1 MGDLLNANRQEN
13 QINEPMQI
21 HAPVQQDFLA
31 MNDEERLN
39 YLRNKEQT
47 AISSKRKQRAV
58 KLSLMKAVA
67 NKKLGAEGVSK
78 TYVRD
83 TALAGNDFPE
93 DTAEVERLKTEKN
106 NSILTVASYRLMQKQ
121 NAYIE
126 SIDNAFKDIE
136 KKVFDDEKAE
146 REKLPEIK
154 RQFEADLK
162 VYEDWKRDERSR
174 ISRIRDYRERTAEEE
189 KFEQERKAKYK
200 EFCDTHH
207 GHDDWQMVEFEYKY
221 RIGSETRRRGFEC
234 ERMMNA
240 FMVEGKSVENEKL
253 ARDFDELNEDHEKF
267 ILEQMAEINTYD
279 FDIGMINE
287 HWLAANAEMFI
298 RMLDRTIKLD
308 KILYR
313 YEHEKN
319 VKLDKDEDAYDL
331 FNAKVQQANALR
343 THLEVYLLNNGVKKA
358 EWKGFFEGK
367 LDVDSDK
374 TINDRKENEL
384 KKSFEDEKETIDI
397 YKEKEV
403 RILDK
408 MSKDVAEEQEATQVR
423 PEIDALTIS
432 DFIGMIGKK
441 NRGQVVMKNGKLAMI
456 NNTYFKRKKMGAESR
471 ENIAVKRQFVE
482 LALQRLDG
490 DEVEGYR
497 PYLLSL
503 VGLTGTE
510 KTTRPLTRKEIV
522 AVMEEVSNHTSA
534 INHTLAKEGNET
546 LKSYAQKANNIF
558 GAGPAEGDAKKTRD
572 RKRKAIKA
580 KIRNL
585 IRQKGDA
592 NIPISDA
599 RLDRLVDEHYNL
611 LKDEI
616 FKNARRMETIV
627 SNIRGNGNPALD
639 MNSDVWDKLAL
650 QAVYTLAA
658 KTESA
663 NVAANYRTE
672 ELVLSESFKIADM
685 QQLGEK
691 AESMIF
697 ASFTTAPSEKLFD
710 EIIKRREKVFGREL
724 DQKFRDHLE
733 SFCILIDNAGKLT
746 DYNKSLITRMEGRQT
761 LNRSAVME
769 AVETVRQLM
778 TDNKDAYDEIV
789 GYLGGTYYETGYR
802 QIRNLMDSGV
812 DIVERQREL
821 FEGLSAEHESFADEK
836 QFGEFKMRPLTA
848 EEENVLSSLSK
859 DERKVADVLLLRSD
873 PSEFITRETDAT
885 AQSMIRLL
893 NDLRSLP
900 KQQAHVLSITIGEKA
915 MKVFQSVTGELSL
928 QVGNR
933 SLRLPTPA
941 NGVISHIETDMCSH
955 VKKYGMDVV
964 KSQIVSKFQRGEK
977 AYKDSDF
984 TQMGRLSHDREL
996 AVRIICSIVD
1006 AKSPQLDNYDTEEIM
1021 KMLFGVFDAEDDE
1034 DYKDAIHHI
1043 KFKLTDREF
1052 LEKNYVNGKETVRLM
1067 EKLNKVEDDQIPVR
1081 LLYNQPIQDEEEE
1094 GPKWTEEEKKVKNLM
1109 ADIVFGSSLAWDLDE
1124 ESRVGDHKLFN
1135 GAEIDGI
1142 HYRDTLTRH
1151 ADVFL
1156 MLLEKEDLNKP
1167 DVSENDSLLKR
1178 TINKMSVPDVTNE
1191 EGKSLKDEL
1200 FGTIINSIKAL
1211 DEKLGLKG
1219 LTPDE
1224 FKAKINDDV
1233 NRQTVIEIS
1242 KDTNTQIADGLDK
1255 FAKGIQSEMTKATE
1269 EIFKKREIENV
1280 NLDNAK
1286 LDKKLPPE
1294 EYARR
1299 LAMHNKELNR
1309 RIEEEAK
1316 GDTGQGAFTKE
1327 LLKIY
1332 FEKSATIDKRAM
1344 FSAMIRYST
1353 PKNVVS
1359 KDKEEDEKIRQRGNA
1374 FGGYLKG
1381 AGPLLQKILQGM
1393 PMNSMPKEMQ
1403 LAVMDMKSNLMHI
1416 PEAVVK
1422 SRMAAMIQRSQ
1433 GNVTKIDVL
1442 KSLGAA
1448 SVGQAFLCR
1457 MYGPV
1462 LPEEGEEVVIKLLR
1476 PDARN
1481 KMSREAVLMREAS
1494 IIADGGTVEEADRQL
1509 LFHAEEDHRGA
1520 TEKTMASQMESIMEE
1535 LDLTIEAKNA
1545 NIASI
1550 YNEGDRSVKS
1560 VGVNSLILPM
1570 TNALVLEKAPGTTVD
1585 RYIKDT
1591 KSEVEETMKKFY
1603 VYKDEVKQKDE
1614 ATGKPVLDIQSH
1626 REEVS
1631 ESLDKLDEILTK
1643 LEKRQKYLATVA
1655 EKWVQEGIYGEG
1667 FYHGDLHSGNIMIDD
1682 NKATIIDFGNAT
1694 RLSEFQKKN
1703 LTLLTAASAAG
1714 DTDDFLTAFGN
1725 LLGESS
1731 KKAFKD
1737 NKSALK
1743 REIKAAFKLGNK
1755 ESAGLRISLIILKA
1769 QSLGIEVPSAINNFS
1784 QSQIRLQNTID
1795 EVNQMIGD
1803 IKENMEKLSEHE
1815 NPLRNQQRPKHDAV
1829 PEQFFSV
1836 MTRVLLR
1843 NLNVSL
1849 KRLGLIKSS
1858 SYKSRLSK

>member
-1 MGDLLNANRQEN
+1 MGDLLNVNKQEN
-13 QINEPMQI
+13 LINEPIQMQ
-21 HAPVQQDFLA
+21 APLQKDFLA
-31 MNDEERLN
+31 MNDEERLG

-47 AISSKRKQRAV
+47 AINSKRKQRKV
-58 KLSLMKAVA
+58 KFSLMKAVA

-93 DTAEVERLKTEKN
+93 DVAEVERLKTEKN
-106 NSILTVASYRLMQKQ
+106 NQILTVASYRLMKKQ
-121 NAYIE
+121 NAYMDSLRNVYNE
-126 SIDNAFKDIE
+126 AKQN
-136 KKVFDDEKAE
+136 VFDEEEEKRKRLAEAKKKFEEDYKTYDEWRK
-146 REKLPEIK
+146 
-154 RQFEADLK
+154 
-162 VYEDWKRDERSR
+162 DEYHR
-174 ISRIRDYRERTAEEE
+174 IGNIRDYRERSEAE
-189 KFEQERKAKYK
+189 KVFQQQRSAKYE
-200 EFCDTHH
+200 EFCNTHH
-207 GHDDWQMVEFEYKY
+207 GHDTWDMVEY
-221 RIGSETRRRGFEC
+221 RYEREIISDIHSRNYDC
-234 ERMMNA
+234 ESRMNA
-240 FMVEGKSVENEKL
+240 FLVEGETAENEKKL
-253 ARDFDELNEDHEKF
+253 RDYDEMNEDHEKF
-267 ILEQMAEINTYD
+267 ILEQMAEVNTYD
-279 FDIGMINE
+279 FDIGMTNPEWI
-287 HWLAANAEMFI
+287 AANADALI
-298 RMLDRTIKLD
+298 RMTDRAIKLD
-308 KILYR
+308 NILFR

-319 VKLDKDEDAYDL
+319 KKLDKDEDTYYL
-331 FNAKVQQANALR
+331 FSAKKNQAEALR
-343 THLEVYLLNNGVKKA
+343 TELEVYLKNNGVKSA
-358 EWKGFFEGK
+358 ERENLFEGK
-367 LDVDSDK
+367 NEADSNK
-374 TINDRKENEL
+374 TLNDRDENALKTAVADAKE
-384 KKSFEDEKETIDI
+384 SIDI
-397 YKEKEV
+397 YKETEN
-403 RILDK
+403 RILEK
-408 MSKDVAEEQEATQVR
+408 MTKDVAEEQEATVVR
-423 PEIDALTIS
+423 PEVNALTIS

-441 NRGQVVMKNGKLAMI
+441 NRGQVVMKNGKLTMV
-456 NNTYFKRKKMGAESR
+456 NNGYFQRKKMGAASR

-522 AVMEEVSNHTSA
+522 AVMNEVSNHASA
-534 INHTLAKEGNET
+534 INHVMAKEGNQT
-546 LKSYAQKANNIF
+546 LKSYAQKANSIF
-558 GAGPAEGDAKKTRD
+558 GEGPAEGDAEKVRTRKK
-572 RKRKAIKA
+572 KAIKA
-580 KIRNL
+580 KIRTL

-592 NIPISDA
+592 AIPISDA

-627 SNIRGNGNPALD
+627 SNIRGNGDPAID

-658 KTESA
+658 KNESA
-663 NVAANYRTE
+663 NVAANYNTE
-672 ELVLSESFKIADM
+672 QYILSESFKLANNE
-685 QQLGEK
+685 QLGQN
-691 AESMIF
+691 AQSMLF
-697 ASFTTAPSEKLFD
+697 ASLTKAPSEKVFE
-710 EIIKRREKVFGREL
+710 EIIKHREKVYGREL
-724 DQKFRDHLE
+724 DPKFLDHLE
-733 SFCILIDNAGKLT
+733 SFSTLIENAGKLT
-746 DYNKSLITRMEGRQT
+746 EYNKGLITREEGSLT
-761 LNRSAVME
+761 LSKSAVME
-769 AVETVRQLM
+769 AAETVKQLM
-778 TDNKDAYDEIV
+778 TDNKDAYDEIA
-789 GYLGGTYYETGYR
+789 GFLSGTYYETGYR

-812 DIVERQREL
+812 DLAARQREL
-821 FEGLSAEHESFADEK
+821 LEGLSAEHESFADEK
-836 QFGEFKMRPLTA
+836 QYGEFKMRPLTA

-873 PSEFITRETDAT
+873 PSEFIKREQDDT

-900 KQQAHVLSITIGEKA
+900 KRQAHVLSITVGEKN
-915 MKVFQSVTGELSL
+915 MKIFQSATGDLSL
-928 QVGNR
+928 QIGNR

-941 NGVISHIETDMCSH
+941 NGVISHIETDMCSN
-955 VKKYGMDVV
+955 VKKYGMDTI
-964 KSQIVSKFQRGEK
+964 KSQIVSRFMRGQS

-984 TQMGRLSHDREL
+984 TEMGLLSHDREL
-996 AVRIICSIVD
+996 AVRIICSLAD
-1006 AKSPQLDNYDTEEIM
+1006 AQSPQLDNYDTEELM
-1021 KMLFGVFDAEDDE
+1021 QMVFGVFDAEDAE
-1034 DYKDAIHHI
+1034 EYKDAMDHI
-1043 KFKLTDREF
+1043 KFKLKDREI
-1052 LEKNYVNGKETVRLM
+1052 LERNYINGKETVRLM
-1067 EKLNKVEDDQIPVR
+1067 EKLNKMSDDQVPVR
-1081 LLYNQPIQDEEEE
+1081 LLYNQPVKDEEEE
-1094 GPKWTEEEKKVKNLM
+1094 GPKWTAEERKVKDLM

-1124 ESRVGDHKLFN
+1124 EARVGDHKLMN
-1135 GAEIDGI
+1135 GADIQGI
-1142 HYRDTLTRH
+1142 HYRDTLSRH
-1151 ADVFL
+1151 ADTFL
-1156 MLLEKEDLNKP
+1156 MILEKEDLTKA

-1191 EGKSLKDEL
+1191 QGKSLKEEL
-1200 FGTIINSIKAL
+1200 FGVIIGSIKAL

-1219 LTPDE
+1219 LSPEE
-1224 FKAKINDDV
+1224 FKTKINDEA
-1233 NRQTVIEIS
+1233 NRKSVVDIS
-1242 KDTNTQIADGLDK
+1242 KSTNTQIADGLDT

-1269 EIFKKREIENV
+1269 EIFKKREIQNV

-1294 EYARR
+1294 EYKRR

-1332 FEKSATIDKRAM
+1332 FEKSASIDKRAM

-1353 PKNVVS
+1353 PKNEVP
-1359 KDKEEDEKIRQRGNA
+1359 KEKEEEEKTRQRGNA

-1393 PMNSMPKEMQ
+1393 PINSMPKEMQ

-1481 KMSREAVLMREAS
+1481 KMSRESVLMREAS
-1494 IIADGGTVEEADRQL
+1494 IVADGRTVEEANRQL
-1509 LFHAEEDHRGA
+1509 LFHENEDHRGA
-1520 TEKTMASQMESIMEE
+1520 TEKTISAQMKSIMEE

-1545 NIASI
+1545 NIAAV

-1570 TNALVLEKAPGTTVD
+1570 TNALVLDKAPGTTVD

-1603 VYKDEVKQKDE
+1603 VYKDEVKQKDK
-1614 ATGKPVLDIQSH
+1614 ATGLPVLDIQNH

-1631 ESLDKLDEILTK
+1631 ESLDKLDEILTR

-1694 RLSEFQKKN
+1694 KLTEFQKKN

-1731 KKAFKD
+1731 QKAFKD
-1737 NKSALK
+1737 NKTALK
-1743 REIKAAFKLGNK
+1743 REIKETFKLGNK

-1803 IKENMEKLSEHE
+1803 IKDDMAKLSEHE
-1815 NPLRNQQRPKHDAV
+1815 NPVRNQQRPKHNET
-1829 PEQFFSV
+1829 PQQFFSV
-1836 MTRVLLR
+1836 MTRVLLN
-1843 NLNVSL
+1843 NLNFSL
-1849 KRLGLIKSS
+1849 SRLGLFKAN
-1858 SYKSRLSK
+1858 SYRKRLAK